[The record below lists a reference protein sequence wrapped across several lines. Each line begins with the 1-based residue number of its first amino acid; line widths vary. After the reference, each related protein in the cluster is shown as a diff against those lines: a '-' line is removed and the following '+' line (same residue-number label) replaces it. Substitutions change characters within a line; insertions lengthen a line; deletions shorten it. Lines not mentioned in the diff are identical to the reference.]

1 MTAVFGEQFF
11 GLVRSPGTC
20 GVVGETARRQRF
32 PDIQDR
38 RHYVPGSLHHVG
50 TLEQGCVAEH
60 AIVEQALVSG
70 LGRGVEVIRVVEI
83 HIHIADLHHRPQAD
97 PEPVPAV
104 RLPQVRRGRPFDR
117 VLPVLFVWILISA
130 AAGSPDIAA
139 ALSFVFICVLATRI
153 GYGGRG

>member
-1 MTAVFGEQFF
+1 MTDRPIRASDQERESVVDVLRDAFTDGRLTFDEFEQRTAAAYAAKTWSD
-11 GLVRSPGTC
+11 LRELTC
-20 GVVGETARRQRF
+20 DLPAG
-32 PDIQDR
+32 P
-38 RHYVPGSLHHVG
+38 H
-50 TLEQGCVAEH
+50 
-60 AIVEQALVSG
+60 
-70 LGRGVEVIRVVEI
+70 LG
-83 HIHIADLHHRPQAD
+83 ADLHHRPQAD

-104 RLPQVRRGRPFDR
+104 RPPQVRRGRPFDR